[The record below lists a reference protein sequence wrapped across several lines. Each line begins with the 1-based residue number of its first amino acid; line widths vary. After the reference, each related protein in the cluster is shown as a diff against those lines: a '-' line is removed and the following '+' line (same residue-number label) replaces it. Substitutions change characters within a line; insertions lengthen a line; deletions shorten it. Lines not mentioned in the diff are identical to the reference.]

1 MPAPS
6 LTDRLSLPEAL
17 TGFTLYLRAKG
28 RSPKTV
34 SSYTEAIRALDVWRT
49 QLGRD
54 DEIAT
59 LTKDEFRAFI
69 VSITDRG
76 LKPSTARA
84 RYASLRQFYKWLH
97 EDGYIDTD
105 PTAGVSPP
113 KLPKHPVPVLT
124 DDELH
129 RLLADAEHATTFAS
143 RRDAAI
149 LRLFVSTGARLSEVA
164 GLTVEDV
171 DLERG
176 RVFFATTK
184 GDKPREVG
192 IGDKTAR
199 GVFRYAQ
206 ERKRHRNASSSEWLW
221 LGSRGP
227 FTSQGIALMITR
239 RARSAGI
246 DKHVHAH
253 MLRHSYASRHLTAG
267 GEEGDLM
274 RTMGW
279 SDRSMLDRYGA
290 ATAQERAI
298 AAQKRLRL
306 DDRL

>member
-1 MPAPS
+1 MITKS
-6 LTDRLSLPEAL
+6 QTDRLSLPEAL

-34 SSYTEAIRALDVWRT
+34 SSYTEAVRALGEWRT
-49 QLGRD
+49 EQGRED
-54 DEIAT
+54 DLLT
-59 LTKDEFRAFI
+59 LTKPEFRAFI

-76 LKPSTARA
+76 LKPTTARA
-84 RYASLRQFYKWLH
+84 RYASLRQLYKWLA
-97 EDGYIDTD
+97 EDGYIETD

-113 KLPKHPVPVLT
+113 KVPKRPVAVLT
-124 DDELH
+124 DDELR
-129 RLLADAEHATTFAS
+129 RLLADAEKGTDFAA
-143 RRDAAI
+143 RRDIAI

-164 GLTVEDV
+164 GLRVEDV

-199 GVFRYAQ
+199 AVFRYMQ
-206 ERKRHRNASSSEWLW
+206 ERKRHRDASSPWLW
-221 LGSRGP
+221 LGNRGRY
-227 FTSQGIALMITR
+227 TSQGIALMVSA

-246 DKHVHAH
+246 DKHVHPH
-253 MLRHSYASRHLTAG
+253 MLRHSYAHRHLTAG

-279 SDRSMLDRYGA
+279 SDRSMLDRYAA
-290 ATAQERAI
+290 ATAEERAI

-306 DDRL
+306 DDQL